1 MENHGE
7 IEEVT
12 AHPQNLYTIL
22 LLVLVFFVMGLMGVL
37 LCHILKEKGYHC
49 RTSREMDAEQEDTVP
64 PDDVQETSKSN
75 QDTVGQ
81 IVQCIIENEANV
93 EALNELLREHEQVKP
108 PVPSIMNLTDAAI
121 LESQRLML
129 HSQGS
134 KSPIFP
140 EPAVTRAPPL
150 IHHHHTVHSVTA
162 GSAGSACLSCN
173 QRRKRSALQIHRRA
187 KETKSRNHGVEVTVL
202 SVGRFRVTRV
212 GKGQW
217 AQELSRLPA
226 IETCSRGHST
236 QTDSECEKPT
246 THESTANEETIKE
259 SDPAQL

>member
-7 IEEVT
+7 IEEAT

-22 LLVLVFFVMGLMGVL
+22 LLVLVFFVMGLTGVL

-49 RTSREMDAEQEDTVP
+49 RTSQEMDTEQEDTTSP
-64 PDDVQETSKSN
+64 EDIQEISKSN

-108 PVPSIMNLTDAAI
+108 PVPS
-121 LESQRLML
+121 
-129 HSQGS
+129 
-134 KSPIFP
+134 PIFP
-140 EPAVTRAPPL
+140 EPVVTKAPSL
-150 IHHHHTVHSVTA
+150 IPHHHTVHSVAA

-173 QRRKRSALQIHRRA
+173 QRRKRSAMQMHRRA

-212 GKGQW
+212 EKGQW
-217 AQELSRLPA
+217 AQELNRLPV
-226 IETCSRGHST
+226 IEACSGGHSVTT
-236 QTDSECEKPT
+236 QTEPDYEKHM
-246 THESTANEETIKE
+246 THVSTANEGTEKE

>member
-108 PVPSIMNLTDAAI
+108 PVPS
-121 LESQRLML
+121 
-129 HSQGS
+129 
-134 KSPIFP
+134 PIFP
-140 EPAVTRAPPL
+140 EPAVPRAPPL
-150 IHHHHTVHSVTA
+150 IHHHHTVHSVVA

-226 IETCSRGHST
+226 IETCSRGHSVTT
-236 QTDSECEKPT
+236 QTDPECEKPT
-246 THESTANEETIKE
+246 THESTASEGMIKGCVFP
-259 SDPAQL
+259 SGQGADSQ